1 MLYYSCKFNF
11 KRCVTYM
18 DQLRVIAHRSHAKS
32 TKRWSWTKC
41 ANWAGALTISTR
53 SSERASYICAFPAKM
68 LKCYTLNNY
77 PRFPAPTN
85 APAKFLEESFSKI
98 TREFSVHARASARS
112 AMYLAPRI
120 NWSASH
126 QCVQCSDLEL
136 HFGIRSPAANTYIVV
151 ILSLVYANRCK
162 VLKF

>member
-1 MLYYSCKFNF
+1 MCNVYG
-11 KRCVTYM
+11 
-18 DQLRVIAHRSHAKS
+18 S
-32 TKRWSWTKC
+32 TTR
-41 ANWAGALTISTR
+41 NR
-53 SSERASYICAFPAKM
+53 SSVARKIDQAMNMNKIVPTGLVRWLYRADRVSELAISYLVCAFPAKM
-68 LKCYTLNNY
+68 LKCHTLNKY
-77 PRFPAPTN
+77 PRFPAPAN

-112 AMYLAPRI
+112 AMYLARRI
-120 NWSASH
+120 NWFASH

-136 HFGIRSPAANTYIVV
+136 HFGICSPAANTSIVV